1 MKTLTLLR
9 PLNVLM
15 IGMTVILGAYY
26 VNRGVDFLFHKI
38 FYLYVLGTM
47 CIGAAGY
54 VINDV
59 FDVEIDAYN
68 RPDTNVIGEK
78 ISVNMGYG
86 ITVFLFSLGL
96 TFLYFTG
103 NMRVFGIGIFAVISL
118 YVYSRYLK
126 KTLWVG
132 NWVIALLA
140 MLNIWVGGMYFFLSK
155 HILWMGAFAFLI
167 TLVREMVKD
176 MEDVYGDALGGAF
189 TLPMLLGM
197 ERVKKFVTGLCIILL
212 ILLLLSL
219 FLLQYNI
226 IFVFVNFVLV
236 QLPLLYCITLIQQ
249 AKYNEDFGQ
258 ISTYLKIV
266 MIGGMIMGMQLA

>member
-1 MKTLTLLR
+1 MKTLMLFR
-9 PLNVLM
+9 PVNVLM

-47 CIGAAGY
+47 CIGAGGY

-68 RPDTNVIGEK
+68 RPDTNIIGEK

-103 NMRVFGIGIFAVISL
+103 NMRVFGMGILAVISL
-118 YVYSRYLK
+118 YVYSKYLK

-140 MLNIWVGGMYFFLSK
+140 MLNIWVGGMYFFLSN
-155 HILWMGAFAFLI
+155 HILWMGTFAFLI

-197 ERVKKFVTGLCIILL
+197 EKMKTLTVGLCVIL
-212 ILLLLSL
+212 IGLLTLSL
-219 FLLQYNI
+219 LFLQYNV
-226 IFVFVNFVLV
+226 IFIFVNFILV
-236 QLPLLYCITLIQQ
+236 QFPLFYCITLIHQ
-249 AKYNEDFGQ
+249 AKYNEDFRQ

-266 MIGGMIMGMQLA
+266 MIGGMIMGMQLT

>member
-1 MKTLTLLR
+1 MKTLMLFR
-9 PLNVLM
+9 PVNVLM

-47 CIGAAGY
+47 CIGAGGY

-68 RPDTNVIGEK
+68 RPYTNIIGEK

-86 ITVFLFSLGL
+86 IAVFLFSLGL
-96 TFLYFTG
+96 TFLYFTS
-103 NMRVFGIGIFAVISL
+103 NIRVFVIGLLAVLGL
-118 YVYSRYLK
+118 YVYSKYLK
-126 KTLWVG
+126 KTLWLG

-155 HILWMGAFAFLI
+155 HILWMGTFAFLI

-197 ERVKKFVTGLCIILL
+197 EKMKTLTVGLCVIL
-212 ILLLLSL
+212 IGLLTLSL
-219 FLLQYNI
+219 LFLQYNV
-226 IFVFVNFVLV
+226 IFIFVNFILV
-236 QLPLLYCITLIQQ
+236 QFPLFYCITLIQQ
-249 AKYNEDFGQ
+249 AKHNEDFGQ

-266 MIGGMIMGMQLA
+266 MIGGMIMGMQLT

>member
-1 MKTLTLLR
+1 MLFR
-9 PLNVLM
+9 PVNVLM

-59 FDVEIDAYN
+59 FDVEIDSYN
-68 RPDTNVIGEK
+68 RPHTNIIGEK

-86 ITVFLFSLGL
+86 LAFFLFASGL
-96 TFLYFTG
+96 TFLYFTR
-103 NMRVFGIGIFAVISL
+103 NNSVFVIGIAAVVAL

-126 KTLWVG
+126 KSLWTG
-132 NWVIALLA
+132 NWIVALLA
-140 MLNIWVGGMYFFLSK
+140 MFNIWVGGLYFFLSV
-155 HILWMGAFAFLI
+155 HVIWMGIFAFLI
-167 TLVREMVKD
+167 TLIREMVKD

-197 ERVKKFVTGLCIILL
+197 EKMKKLAIGLSVALIALL
-212 ILLLLSL
+212 TLSL
-219 FLLQYNI
+219 LFLQYNL
-226 IFVFVNFVLV
+226 IFIFVNFILV
-236 QLPLLYCITLIQQ
+236 QFPLLYCITLIRQ
-249 AKYNEDFGQ
+249 AVSSEDFGQ